1 MYYTNRTASI
11 ILDGLYM
18 TDNLQHT
25 AELSSPNFM
34 SCSSILLP
42 EATSVGQIITPP
54 WASLSVTLQGHIQH
68 SSSIEQI

>member
-1 MYYTNRTASI
+1 MYYTNGTASV
-11 ILDGLYM
+11 ILDGPYM

-42 EATSVGQIITPP
+42 KATSACQIITSP
-54 WASLSVTLQGHIQH
+54 WASLSVTLQGHVQH